1 MSDAL
6 PLDDDP
12 TPRPVGR
19 PRLYDD
25 EKERELIFSAAY
37 RTLRDH
43 GGDVTI
49 ARILKEAGVSTRSFY
64 RHFESK
70 DALLC
75 AMFRRDAQW
84 AANKITLRLARA
96 ASPAQA
102 VEWWIEEIFRMVGDV
117 RRAERVAVLGTITS
131 TTEGATKESA
141 EARALLIAPL
151 VEAIAHGGTD
161 GSFRVD
167 DATGTAELLGAMVL
181 YAAGLS
187 GVQTQQPHAVDEVT
201 RLCLAALRA

>member
-1 MSDAL
+1 VTDAQ
-6 PLDDDP
+6 PLDDEP

-19 PRLYDD
+19 PRQYDD

-37 RTLRDH
+37 RTLRDKNGH
-43 GGDVTI
+43 VTI
-49 ARILKEAGVSTRSFY
+49 AGILKEAGVSTRSFY

-84 AANKITLRLARA
+84 AANKIALRLARA

-102 VEWWIEEIFRMVGDV
+102 VEWWIEEIFRMVGDT

-141 EARALLIAPL
+141 EARAMLIAPL
-151 VEAIAHGGTD
+151 ADAIASGGTD

-167 DATGTAELLGAMVL
+167 DPASTAELLGATVL

-187 GVQTQQPHAVDEVT
+187 GVQTQRLHDVEEVS
-201 RLCLAALRA
+201 RLCLAALRG